1 MNKYSTLYTE
11 CKQCISSI
19 NLYAKTTTFDLFLYL
34 IVSISVPTT
43 TIIFSFSYLGKL
55 HFLHILTA
63 NALPCILNYL
73 FYLFYK

>member
-19 NLYAKTTTFDLFLYL
+19 NLYAKTFDLFLYL
-34 IVSISVPTT
+34 IVSTTVPTT
-43 TIIFSFSYLGKL
+43 TIIVHHLGKL

-63 NALPCILNYL
+63 NALPYILNYL